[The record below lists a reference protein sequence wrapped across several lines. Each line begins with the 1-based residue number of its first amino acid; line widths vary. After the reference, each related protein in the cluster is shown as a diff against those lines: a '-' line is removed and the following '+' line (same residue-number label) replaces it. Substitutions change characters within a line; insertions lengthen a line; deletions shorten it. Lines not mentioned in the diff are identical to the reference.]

1 MPHTGVDRRSLL
13 VIAAAIPVA
22 SQAQAQPTP
31 LVIDLW
37 PAAPPD
43 GTGPHGPEQVDTN
56 GSITNVSRPRLLA
69 YGPPKPNGTAIVVIS
84 GGGYAHIEA
93 GKEST
98 PACRWLQSIGA
109 TVFELIYRLP
119 GEGWPREAPFQ
130 DGQRAMRLIRA
141 NASAGG
147 IDPARIGVIGFSAGG
162 HLAGMTAALPDKQW
176 YAPADAADATSARPD
191 FAGLIY
197 PVLTMMPPYDRTHSR
212 RSILGEHPS
221 DAESAAFSVER
232 QVTERTP
239 PAFLAQAADD
249 PISPIENSL
258 LMFAALR
265 AAHVAAELHV
275 FQSGGHGWGMGH
287 PRTEVVTWPILFRN
301 WAAHNQLLPLA
312 ANG

>member
-1 MPHTGVDRRSLL
+1 LQRTTIARRSLVAL
-13 VIAAAIPVA
+13 AAASVA
-22 SQAQAQPTP
+22 ARVRAEPAPQA
-31 LVIDLW
+31 IGLW
-37 PAAPPD
+37 PGAPPG
-43 GTGPHGPEQVDTN
+43 GTGPSGPEHVSAK
-56 GSITNVSRPRLLA
+56 GSITNVSHPRLLA
-69 YGPPKPNGTAIVVIS
+69 YRPAKPNGTAILVIS

-93 GKEST
+93 GTEST
-98 PACRWLQSIGA
+98 PCCRWLQSTA
-109 TVFELIYRLP
+109 TTAFELIYRLP

-176 YAPADAADATSARPD
+176 YAPADAADAMSARPD

-212 RSILGEHPS
+212 RSIIGEHPS